1 MVERRNHE
9 HYQDP
14 TACAALKKV
23 VAGNRFV
30 YICSPYREN
39 PRENVP
45 RARKY
50 CRFAVRKGRIPIAP
64 HIYLP
69 QFISEETEREK
80 AMAINMELLRLC
92 GELWVFGDVISEGM
106 RKEITRAG
114 ELGIPAR
121 RFRTDCEEA

>member
-23 VAGNRFV
+23 MAENRFV
-30 YICSPYREN
+30 DICSPYREN
-39 PRENVP
+39 PQ

-121 RFRTDCEEA
+121 RFRTDCEEV